1 MSAREWDPIEAN
13 ALVKTC
19 VIPGNPLVALQ
30 SLQSQYGFVHPDAFK
45 HVAQAFNISRAE
57 VFGIVTY
64 YSDLRTELVNGTEV
78 RVCMGEACQAVGA
91 RTLAGEL
98 EHFES
103 NHAEM
108 HMFVSEVFC
117 MGNCAL
123 GPTAVVGATL
133 VGLATVDAIV
143 TLLNEVQ
150 S

>member
-1 MSAREWDPIEAN
+1 MSTRQWEPIEAN
-13 ALVKTC
+13 ALVASC

-30 SLQSQYGFVHPDAFK
+30 ALQSQYGFVHPEAFDL
-45 HVAQAFNISRAE
+45 VAQAFNISRAE

-64 YSDLRTELVNGTEV
+64 YSDLRTELINGTQV

-91 RTLAGEL
+91 RSLAGEL

-103 NHAEM
+103 NHSETQM
-108 HMFVSEVFC
+108 HVSEVFC

-133 VGLATVDAIV
+133 LGLANVDAIAA
-143 TLLNEVQ
+143 LLHEDQ

>member
-1 MSAREWDPIEAN
+1 MSTREWEPIEAR
-13 ALVKTC
+13 ALVDST

-30 SLQSQYGFVHPDAFK
+30 SLQFQYGFVHPDAIDL
-45 HVAQAFNISRAE
+45 VAKSFNISRAE
-57 VFGIVTY
+57 VYGIVTY
-64 YSDLRTELVNGTEV
+64 YSDLRTELINGTEV

-103 NHAEM
+103 DHAETHM
-108 HMFVSEVFC
+108 HLSEVFC

-123 GPTAVVGATL
+123 GPTVVVGGTL
-133 VGLATVDAIV
+133 VGMANIDAVV
-143 TLLNEVQ
+143 TLLNEDQ

>member
-30 SLQSQYGFVHPDAFK
+30 SLQSQYGFVHPEAFE

-91 RTLAGEL
+91 RSPGRGTRT
-98 EHFES
+98 FRIKS
-103 NHAEM
+103 R
-108 HMFVSEVFC
+108 
-117 MGNCAL
+117 GNAHVCL
-123 GPTAVVGATL
+123 GSILHGKLCTRPNCCGGCDVGRI
-133 VGLATVDAIV
+133 GHR
-143 TLLNEVQ
+143 
-150 S
+150 

>member
-1 MSAREWDPIEAN
+1 MSTRQWEPIEAN
-13 ALVKTC
+13 ALVASC
-19 VIPGNPLVALQ
+19 VIAGNPLVALQ
-30 SLQSQYGFVHPDAFK
+30 SLQSQYGFVHPEAFDL
-45 HVAQAFNISRAE
+45 VAQAFNISRAE

-64 YSDLRTELVNGTEV
+64 YSDLRTELVNGTQV

-103 NHAEM
+103 NHSET
-108 HMFVSEVFC
+108 HMYVSEVFC

-133 VGLATVDAIV
+133 LGLANVDAIAA
-143 TLLNEVQ
+143 LLHEDQ